1 MKEIS
6 KYSFAQLMILTNSLF
21 AQSTVRNKEQR
32 TCARNLYRYNL
43 QLVSCLTL
51 ALNAIYVEIPLIW
64 GIFNSSFTQFRI
76 RVIKPSMLVQ
86 NRHGF
91 RLCYTQTRTTH
102 AHNDEEPLRANADPR
117 PGGNATIVVQ
127 ERGVTV
133 WGRGQWLGARAGT
146 VTGTGAGAR
155 GTGRGSNDAAAAE
168 L

>member
-102 AHNDEEPLRANADPR
+102 AHNDEEPLRANANPR

-133 WGRGQWLGARAGT
+133 WGRGQ
-146 VTGTGAGAR
+146 
-155 GTGRGSNDAAAAE
+155 
-168 L
+168 